1 MHKFF
6 VNSNDIKGEK
16 VHIFEDAGHIS
27 RVLRL
32 GVGDEIIVF
41 DGLGNEYVCEL
52 ESVGKAECVAVIS
65 AVRECTSE
73 ARLRV
78 ALFQGIPKSGKMEV
92 IIQKCT
98 ELGVAEI
105 YPFFSKRSV
114 VKLDSERDKLA
125 KVERWQKVALE
136 AAKQCGRGVTPII
149 HSPIEFGEVVEIA
162 KNFNAAIMP
171 YEVLGSSGKKDLRDV
186 LSNNM
191 NCENLGIIIG
201 SEGGFDESEAELAKL
216 NGINLVGL
224 GERILRTET
233 AGPAVLAVVMYEFD
247 EI

>member
-6 VNSNDIKGEK
+6 VNPKDIKGEK
-16 VHIFEDAGHIS
+16 IHIFEDAGHIS

-32 GVGDEIIVF
+32 GADDEIIVF
-41 DGLGNEYVCEL
+41 DGLGNEYVCKL
-52 ESVGKAECVAVIS
+52 ESVGKSECIAVIS
-65 AVRECTSE
+65 TVRECTSE

-78 ALFQGIPKSGKMEV
+78 TLFQGIPKSGKMET

-98 ELGVAEI
+98 ELGIAEI

-114 VKLDSERDKLA
+114 VKLDSERDKSA
-125 KVERWQKVALE
+125 KVERWQKIATE
-136 AAKQCGRGVTPII
+136 AAKQCGRGIVPII
-149 HSPIEFGEVVEIA
+149 HSPIEFGEVAELA
-162 KNFNAAIMP
+162 SKLNAAIMP
-171 YEVLGSSGKKDLRDV
+171 YEVLGSNGKKDLRSV
-186 LSNNM
+186 LSNNT
-191 NCENLGIIIG
+191 NCENFGIIIG
-201 SEGGFDESEAELAKL
+201 SEGGFDASEAELAKS

-233 AGPAVLAVVMYEFD
+233 AGPAVLAIAMYEFN